1 MGLEEVVRG
10 GAENGS
16 KLGEAEM
23 VEVAEKHTQVVVGVM
38 VMVEASNELVVAVV
52 RVVMVEVA
60 NILHMV
66 VEKEEEAVLCME
78 VVMGVVEKEEA
89 VLCMEV
95 VENGQVV
102 VGNARV
108 AVAVMRMDR

>member
-1 MGLEEVVRG
+1 MGLEEVVRV

-78 VVMGVVEKEEA
+78 VV
-89 VLCMEV
+89 
-95 VENGQVV
+95 ENGQVV

>member
-1 MGLEEVVRG
+1 MGLEEVVRV

-52 RVVMVEVA
+52 RVMVEVA

-78 VVMGVVEKEEA
+78 VVMGVVEKDEA

>member
-1 MGLEEVVRG
+1 MGLEEVVRV

-52 RVVMVEVA
+52 RVMVEVA

-66 VEKEEEAVLCME
+66 VEKE
-78 VVMGVVEKEEA
+78 EEA

>member
-1 MGLEEVVRG
+1 MGLEEVVRV

-52 RVVMVEVA
+52 SVVMVEVA

-66 VEKEEEAVLCME
+66 VEKE
-78 VVMGVVEKEEA
+78 EEA